1 MGEYTSAPKTLLASR
16 GKLKCSVPATCWR
29 NGDGVFV
36 RCPSTSVLLSESIQ
50 CAIMPLKS
58 ALVASLFLHL
68 EGCRHW
74 RFHFSGWRDSWSH
87 ESPFI
92 LCVQSA
98 GGIGSGIA
106 GGCDSVQHSS
116 VMNELKWLHEND
128 ILVEALSAALRA
140 SAATTVWQW
149 ACVEHKVFAGVLGG
163 TCFLFVF
170 RNGGTLRS
178 VPFRPRGLKK
188 YSSCLPSYPCDVCV
202 ELSVNTVVYEKLRM
216 WERGLP
222 IFMGGQLS
230 FGRYLQRT
238 CSGVR
243 YELPLWSKVLYFA
256 TRTGVHCT

>member
-1 MGEYTSAPKTLLASR
+1 M
-16 GKLKCSVPATCWR
+16 
-29 NGDGVFV
+29 
-36 RCPSTSVLLSESIQ
+36 
-50 CAIMPLKS
+50 
-58 ALVASLFLHL
+58 
-68 EGCRHW
+68 
-74 RFHFSGWRDSWSH
+74 
-87 ESPFI
+87 
-92 LCVQSA
+92 QSA

-202 ELSVNTVVYEKLRM
+202 ELSVNTVVYEKLRI
-216 WERGLP
+216 WEKGLP

-243 YELPLWSKVLYFA
+243 YELPL
-256 TRTGVHCT
+256 